1 MQLTGEALHTNTQ
14 MLYQIVVFMITSG
27 SELFKIP
34 AGLAADIRLYWHD
47 KEKKKLSPKNCV
59 RFQASMYSIKKSS
72 FSNKLIYYS

>member
-1 MQLTGEALHTNTQ
+1 

-59 RFQASMYSIKKSS
+59 RILQP
-72 FSNKLIYYS
+72 